1 MFNIPTWMLVVY
13 WVGFGFWSILTLLMF
28 SYIWAVNEFHQGPS
42 KWRLLGSILLHLIWP
57 LESLY
62 HIITYHINT
71 KYLDLQI
78 RHREMT
84 DAAAYMYTVIDCARR
99 NNNNTLEFWTDEL
112 EQFKEF
118 EKIINES
125 RTE

>member
-1 MFNIPTWMLVVY
+1 MFPTWMFVVY

-28 SYIWAVNEFHQGPS
+28 GYIWAVNEFHQGPS
-42 KWRLLGSILLHLIWP
+42 KWRLLSSILLHLIWP

-84 DAAAYMYTVIDCARR
+84 EAAAYMWTILDINIRE
-99 NNNNTLEFWTDEL
+99 NNIHPYANEM
-112 EQFKEF
+112 EQLREYQ
-118 EKIINES
+118 KIINES
-125 RTE
+125 RIE